1 LPDLFAGKMHALLC
15 RRWRNRV
22 KGRDWYDFVWYVA
35 NYPRLHLSHL
45 ERRMRQSGD
54 YKSERPLEPEE
65 FRNMMRQAVESLEVE
80 RAREEV
86 IPFVLDRRS
95 VEVWSAE
102 FFISLIDKIE
112 FV

>member
-1 LPDLFAGKMHALLC
+1 MHALLC

-45 ERRMRQSGD
+45 EQRMRQSSD
-54 YKSERPLEPEE
+54 YTSDDLLGPDA
-65 FRNMMRQAVESLEVE
+65 FRGMLREAVENLDVE

-86 IPFVLDRRS
+86 LPFVLDRRS
-95 VEVWSAE
+95 VEIWSAD
-102 FFISLIDKIE
+102 FFTSLIDRVE
-112 FV
+112 FEREGEG